1 MDRSWTLAESTL
13 GQLVDAHHAQARRVA
28 LRVLRDPDLADDA
41 VQEAFLD
48 LWRQP
53 GRFDRSRASVGTW
66 ICVLA
71 HRRAVDL
78 ARREARR
85 RLGDEQ
91 AGPLDAES
99 YTAEELVVLRE
110 QRRQVRAAVDE
121 LTPRLREVV
130 ELAFFAGLTHRE
142 VAERLR
148 VPLGTVKSRMF
159 EALRRLDLAL
169 A

>member
-1 MDRSWTLAESTL
+1 MDKVWTLTDQTLAE
-13 GQLVDAHHAQARRVA
+13 LVDAHAGRARLVA
-28 LRVLRDPDLADDA
+28 LRVLRDPHLADDA

-48 LWRQP
+48 LWRQS
-53 GRFDRSRASVGTW
+53 GRFDQDRASISTW

-91 AGPLDAES
+91 AGPVDPDS

-110 QRRQVRAAVDE
+110 EQRQVRAAVGE
-121 LTPRLREVV
+121 LTPPLRQVV
-130 ELAFFAGLTHRE
+130 ELAFFGGLTHRE

-159 EALRRLDLAL
+159 EALRRLDVAL

>member
-1 MDRSWTLAESTL
+1 MDKSWTLAESTL
-13 GQLVDAHHAQARRVA
+13 AELVEAHGAQARRIA

-48 LWRQP
+48 LWRQA
-53 GRFDRSRASVGTW
+53 GRFDRGRGSIGTW

-85 RLGDEQ
+85 RASDAH
-91 AGPLDAES
+91 AGPLDADS
-99 YTAEELVVLRE
+99 YTAEDLVVLRE
-110 QRRQVRAAVDE
+110 QGRQVRAAVDE

-130 ELAFFAGLTHRE
+130 ELAFFTGLTHRE
-142 VAERLR
+142 VAARLR
-148 VPLGTVKSRMF
+148 LPLGTVKSRMF
-159 EALRRLDLAL
+159 EALRRLDVAL